1 MKNKTYDVLKIIALI
16 VLPAIATLY
25 SGLAEVWGLP
35 CADQIPTT
43 IMLFDT
49 FLGTVL
55 QISSNN
61 YQKKVQG

>member
-25 SGLAEVWGLP
+25 SGLAEVWDLP
-35 CADQIPTT
+35 CGDQIPAT